1 MVTIIALV
9 MSSIALAGVG
19 LCLYLLNKA
28 AGVAFEALS
37 VAIKARKEGLETLKL
52 CKEVCEAHIRTEENK
67 LKNTPLKEGVY
78 DTNNPPDDM
87 PEELKKVM
95 NELDKQGITVRFE
108 EWPKNEDGKC
118 MCPDCTAEREA
129 FKEVKASQ
137 ENLH

>member
-1 MVTIIALV
+1 MESIIALV

-37 VAIKARKEGLETLKL
+37 IARKARKEGLETLEL

-67 LKNTPLKEGVY
+67 AERKPLKEGVY
-78 DTNNPPDDM
+78 DTSNPPEGM
-87 PEELKKVM
+87 PAELKKVL
-95 NELDKQGITVRFE
+95 NELDKQGIAVKFE